1 MSCFNSI
8 LRQLTIDLDQN
19 VDFLFPSRV
28 LGHQCVLASV
38 VAVDFIDDKRGGR
51 VGDFN
56 ESSVVEV
63 DTKLTPSDGGSGATG
78 DFYKQAKGATSTQA
92 DGLLQVIMEIK
103 VRSFCER
110 DGYN

>member
-1 MSCFNSI
+1 MSYFSSI

-28 LGHQCVLASV
+28 LRHQRKLASII
-38 VAVDFIDDKRGGR
+38 AVDFIDDERGGR

-63 DTKLTPSDGGSGATG
+63 DTRLTPSDGGSGTTA
-78 DFYKQAKGATSTQA
+78 DFYKQAKRATSTQA
-92 DGLLQVIMEIK
+92 DGLLQVIVEIK
-103 VRSFCER
+103 VRSFYER
-110 DGYN
+110 QYN

>member
-1 MSCFNSI
+1 M
-8 LRQLTIDLDQN
+8 
-19 VDFLFPSRV
+19 
-28 LGHQCVLASV
+28 
-38 VAVDFIDDKRGGR
+38 DFIDDERGGR

-63 DTKLTPSDGGSGATG
+63 DTRLTPSDGGSGTAG

-92 DGLLQVIMEIK
+92 DSLLQVIVEIK

-110 DGYN
+110 DGYSYFMARNIGNLNVTSS